1 MRGKDGNLLSL
12 SESVDDVVAHER
24 LYDANVNSRIED
36 SEDAKL
42 EPARELLDRIER
54 RDLYVAI
61 HTVDVAKNTGAVPVR
76 GMTADQVMVEVRS
89 FVPCQNGN
97 IDTVDDR
104 RLSKEDITTFTKKI
118 TTGMTKNKVTIIRNK
133 LLFK

>member
-1 MRGKDGNLLSL
+1 MSL
-12 SESVDDVVAHER
+12 SESVDDVEAHER

-36 SEDAKL
+36 SEDSAL

-76 GMTADQVMVEVRS
+76 GMTADQIMEEVRS
-89 FVPCQNGN
+89 FVPSQNGN
-97 IDTVDDR
+97 IHAVDDGT
-104 RLSKEDITTFTKKI
+104 LNKEDITAFTKKI
-118 TTGMTKNKVTIIRNK
+118 TTGMTKNEVTIFRNK
-133 LLFK
+133 PLFK